1 VTKLDFAKMQGLGND
16 FVVIDRLHGGS
27 ALSPTQLRHIAD
39 RRNGVGFDQL
49 LCLEPGT
56 DAAEFSMSIFNAD
69 GSRAEQCGN
78 GVRCLAKYAVRKG
91 FTKRDRFAIA
101 SSGKVIDLRLLD
113 DERVSCDMG
122 VPIFEPGLIPF
133 VASVQAP
140 WYDLPLEGEIVRIG
154 AVSMGNPHAVTQVN
168 DVRNAD
174 VERIGALLE
183 SHSRFPNRVNA
194 SFMQVLNKDE
204 IRLRVFERGVGE
216 TRACGTGACAA
227 VAVGRRNG
235 LLNANVNVQLNG
247 GTLSI
252 SWGGGSSSVWMT
264 GPATWVYEGKID
276 V

>member
-1 VTKLDFAKMQGLGND
+1 MQGLGND
-16 FVVIDRLHGGS
+16 FVVIDRLHGGT

-69 GSRAEQCGN
+69 GSRAEQCAS
-78 GVRCLAKYAVRKG
+78 GVRCLAKYAVLKG

-113 DERVSCDMG
+113 DERISWDMG
-122 VPIFEPGLIPF
+122 VPIFEPDLIPF
-133 VASVQAP
+133 AVSVQAP

-154 AVSMGNPHAVTQVN
+154 AVSMGNPHAVTQVK

-174 VERIGALLE
+174 VERIGALVE
-183 SHSRFPNRVNA
+183 SHSWFPNRVNA

-216 TRACGTGACAA
+216 TRACGTEACAA

-264 GPATWVYEGKID
+264 GPATWVYEGEID